1 MSSVIESLN
10 PEQKDAATTIDGPL
24 LVLAGAGTG
33 KTRVITCRIAYMIEQ
48 GIPPSSILG
57 VTFTN
62 KAAKEMR
69 ERLNSLIDPRL
80 AAKVTLGTFHSFCVR
95 VLRKEIHLAGHYNSS
110 FSIADDSDQ
119 SSLIR
124 QAAAELG
131 FAKDELATPEI
142 LGYISRMKNRLK
154 FPEDALN
161 DAPDYSREED
171 MAKVYERYQKMLELQ
186 NTLDFDDILLLT
198 LKIFE
203 EHPETLEKW
212 QNIYH
217 YLLIDEYQDTNTAQ
231 FLIIQKLAGEK
242 MNLCVVGDDDQSI
255 YSWRGAEV
263 ANILE
268 FPRYFPGAKEIKLE
282 QNYRSTNAI
291 LRAANAVI
299 GQNGTRYDKN
309 LWSAKG
315 EGESVKVFA
324 VENGDEEA
332 KFIVD
337 TIENIRAMNPD
348 MNYSDFAV
356 LYRSN
361 HLSRSFEL
369 EMKRRGIRPKI
380 IGGQEFLQRKEVKDA
395 ASYLKL
401 IVNPRDDQSVLRVLP
416 VPPRGLGDKAV
427 LTLREMQKQEKSS
440 ILACM
445 EKEECRKHLSS
456 LAASSVRNFISV
468 INKYRELFAD
478 PQGTPIAIIARE
490 YLVEIG
496 YLNGMQKI
504 YKDMKEAEKRQE
516 NVFEF
521 LTFMGLY
528 ERKLEGKCTLNDFLE
543 SYSLLDD
550 SDRTDDSDDYD
561 GTILS
566 TVHASKGL
574 EFPVVFLVGLEH
586 NTFPHERALS
596 EGGLEEERR
605 LFYVAITRA
614 QQQLFITFAKKR
626 FKFHEYVR
634 ERPSAFLAELPE
646 ETEHPDYTDFLKPM
660 AAQDIEDAFIDYFD
674 SQLNEY
680 DDD

>member
-561 GTILS
+561 GPILS